1 MAGLLIKKTNEV
13 VGSKAQTLALTA
25 IAFSAPAPDQSKA
38 SGLWMM
44 GFRRMGFY

>member
-1 MAGLLIKKTNEV
+1 MAGLLIKKINKAL
-13 VGSKAQTLALTA
+13 GSKAPTSAVTAIVCLALASVQTL
-25 IAFSAPAPDQSKA
+25 I